1 VRGAYGGERW
11 VLVLHASSVRLA
23 QDWDERMVRMAAD
36 SGEPLDALA
45 ILMAGGYPAAASP
58 RHAGGG
64 GGVEVRM
71 TRLAQQPQHIKPLA
85 LFWTPQCTFSSAAA
99 WRSGGGVDV
108 DPTDPRTGPRMWAA
122 GVNFYLPNDASIADS
137 DALTTSVMLSA
148 GSGRRTPEEYAR
160 FVGVDFDTGE
170 VSGRAALGLVSTDVV
185 PRLDELLFK
194 FGSLQ
199 AFEARRDALLKV
211 H

>member
-1 VRGAYGGERW
+1 
-11 VLVLHASSVRLA
+11 
-23 QDWDERMVRMAAD
+23 
-36 SGEPLDALA
+36 
-45 ILMAGGYPAAASP
+45 
-58 RHAGGG
+58 
-64 GGVEVRM
+64 
-71 TRLAQQPQHIKPLA
+71 
-85 LFWTPQCTFSSAAA
+85 
-99 WRSGGGVDV
+99 
-108 DPTDPRTGPRMWAA
+108 MWAA

-148 GSGRRTPEEYAR
+148 GGGRRTPEEYAR

-199 AFEARRDALLKV
+199 AFEARRDGLLKV